1 MLRSWTLVRRAGG
14 ALGQNREVDTQAQ
27 DWITYRRAPQSSIEV
42 MRAHFVTHRYHRH
55 SHETYS
61 FGVTESGAQTFIC
74 RGARRTST
82 AGMVMAFNP
91 DDPHDG
97 HAANSLGFTY
107 SIVHISEAAVTD
119 VLGDRRGRRAGAP
132 LFAEPVLHDRVA
144 ADALRRLS
152 AAIIGG
158 QRLVVDELRDAA
170 IHALVRCTPLRTY
183 PGTHTGAGTGSATGT
198 GSLPELVRRDA
209 GVLRVRDLLREEYAR
224 EIGADELAG
233 LAGRSRFALYR
244 AFVAEYGMSP
254 GDYQRQL
261 RLRAARTLLAQG
273 LSPAQAAAETGFT
286 DQAHLTRWFGRC
298 YGITPARYRAAVVR
312 EAPSAAA
319 VTDTYAPCSPYSSR
333 ATGAS
338 EIQELS
344 VPPHALPA

>member
-1 MLRSWTLVRRAGG
+1 MRRAGG

-61 FGVTESGAQTFIC
+61 FGVTESGAQTFTC

-82 AGMVMAFNP
+82 TGMVMAFNP

-97 HAANSLGFTY
+97 HATNSLGFTY
-107 SIVHISEAAVTD
+107 SIVYIPEAAVTD
-119 VLGDRRGRRAGAP
+119 VLGDRLGRRAGAP
-132 LFAEPVLHDRVA
+132 LFAEPVLHDRAA

-152 AAIIGG
+152 AAMIGG
-158 QRLVVDELRDAA
+158 QRLAVDELRDAA
-170 IHALVRCTPLRTY
+170 IRALVRCTPLRT
-183 PGTHTGAGTGSATGT
+183 GTDVDSADTVATGLGTGR
-198 GSLPELVRRDA
+198 LPEPARRDA

-224 EIGADELAG
+224 EIGADELAAV
-233 LAGRSRFALYR
+233 AGCSRFALYR
-244 AFVAEYGMSP
+244 AFVTGYGMSP

-261 RLRAARTLLAQG
+261 RLRAARTLLARG
-273 LSPAQAAAETGFT
+273 LSPAQAAAETGFA

-298 YGITPARYRAAVVR
+298 YGITPARYRAAVLR
-312 EAPSAAA
+312 EAPLANMVAATHSPPA
-319 VTDTYAPCSPYSSR
+319 PHSQRVTGVSQV
-333 ATGAS
+333 
-338 EIQELS
+338 QELS
-344 VPPHALPA
+344 MPPHALPA

>member
-1 MLRSWTLVRRAGG
+1 MRRAVV
-14 ALGQNREVDTQAQ
+14 ALGQNRKVDTQAQ
-27 DWITYRRAPQSSIEV
+27 DWITYWRAPQSSIEV

-55 SHETYS
+55 SHDTYS
-61 FGVTESGAQTFIC
+61 FGVTETGAQTFTC

-97 HAANSLGFTY
+97 HATNSLGFTY
-107 SIVHISEAAVTD
+107 SIVHIPESAVTD

-132 LFAEPVLHDRVA
+132 LFAEPVLHDLAA

-152 AAIIGG
+152 AAIVGG
-158 QRLVVDELRDAA
+158 QRLAVEELRDAA
-170 IHALVRCTPLRTY
+170 IRALVRCTPLRTS
-183 PGTHTGAGTGSATGT
+183 PGTGTRTGVGAGIATGT
-198 GSLPELVRRDA
+198 GTLPEPTRRDA
-209 GVLRVRDLLREEYAR
+209 GVLRVRDLLREEYVR
-224 EIGADELAG
+224 EIGADELAT
-233 LAGRSRFALYR
+233 LAGCSRFALYR
-244 AFVAEYGMSP
+244 AFLAEYGMSP

-312 EAPSAAA
+312 EAPE
-319 VTDTYAPCSPYSSR
+319 YS
-333 ATGAS
+333 
-338 EIQELS
+338 ELNM
-344 VPPHALPA
+344 PHMRYQPKNA